1 MGAKYR
7 PDWCPEAT
15 HLICAISN
23 TDKYKD
29 AKDSKA
35 YIVTKDWIYDC
46 SRKKKKLKENS
57 YEYGKPKKDVVD
69 SLVAKKGKKGK
80 DPFLTDSEEEFSL
93 HSSDEEF
100 IDDVDDPVLDSS
112 AEFDPAELDSGIS
125 QDNVIEEEDSFS
137 SDDTEDLSDSVGP
150 VPRKRKMDMDS
161 PSPRPTKKTGRVEN
175 SFPESID
182 FADNDSTQP
191 IDDYESTQPLEE
203 LKSPKTPI
211 DSSFESSQTDDA
223 TLKEIQKFLSSKLDS
238 PSNTLKEIFKLA
250 IQCVENGDPLE
261 LYDLWNYKFPVFSK
275 MRKLFKKDFPK
286 DVFISKLKKLEKFYQ
301 SQIPAQ
307 EQEAIDLPKL
317 SLPNFLRDE
326 IFFIDESVPI
336 SQKHS
341 LVKLIYTYDGETTFD
356 SEKATKVLVD
366 KEKKENNEI
375 SYEWIFNCHK
385 KQKKILY

>member
-15 HLICAISN
+15 HLICALSN

-35 YIVTKDWIYDC
+35 FIVTKDWIYDC
-46 SRKKKKLKENS
+46 SRKKKKLKENT

-100 IDDVDDPVLDSS
+100 IDDIDEPMLDSS
-112 AEFDPAELDSGIS
+112 AEFDPAELDVAVS
-125 QDNVIEEEDSFS
+125 QGDDVIEEDSFS
-137 SDDTEDLSDSVGP
+137 SDGTEELSDIEP
-150 VPRKRKMDMDS
+150 VSRKRKMDVDS
-161 PSPRPTKKTGRVEN
+161 SPRPKKKTGKVET

-191 IDDYESTQPLEE
+191 LDDYEATQPLEE
-203 LKSPKTPI
+203 LISPKTPI
-211 DSSFESSQTDDA
+211 DSSFESSQTDEV

-250 IQCVENGDPLE
+250 IQCVEKGDPLE
-261 LYDLWNYKFPVFSK
+261 LYDLWNFKFPVFSK

-301 SQIPAQ
+301 NQIPP
-307 EQEAIDLPKL
+307 EQEAPVEVLPKL
-317 SLPNFLRDE
+317 SANFLRDE

-336 SQKHS
+336 TQKHS
-341 LVKLIYTYDGETTFD
+341 IVKLIYTYDGETTFD
-356 SEKATKVLVD
+356 SEKATKILVD
-366 KEKKENNEI
+366 KEKKQKNEI
-375 SYEWIFNCHK
+375 SYECIFDCHK
-385 KQKKILY
+385 KQKKTFY